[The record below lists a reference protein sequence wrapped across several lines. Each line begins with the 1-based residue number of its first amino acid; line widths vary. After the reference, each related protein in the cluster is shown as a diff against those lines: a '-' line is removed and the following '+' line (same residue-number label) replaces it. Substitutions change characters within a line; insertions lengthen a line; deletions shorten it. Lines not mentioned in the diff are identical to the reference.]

1 MTLETQI
8 SGSEDKLLAGLH
20 FAGRETAS
28 YVTKREL
35 VTFAPQQASN
45 FKPSGV
51 RLIRFNLSDQQGWL
65 DGRTLRLMMTIVN
78 NSASP
83 LIPAA
88 LSPASMFRRLR
99 LIANGS
105 AIIEDVELY
114 GRCHQLFSFML
125 PPDELRNRI
134 SEEWGNSATA
144 ATLTSPGAGQQI
156 AAGESRIVLCQLMS
170 SFLNQGK
177 CIPLS
182 FLPVVLEL
190 ELADVDAALSGTD
203 INWHVERPQLLADVM
218 RLDTALQ
225 NSYAKHLLDGKS
237 LPLHYDGMYSMQA
250 AIPNGSSQYTFP
262 VVRGFTRLNRVYVT
276 FSTEASADV
285 GTFSSPLGG
294 VANQASNDTFSWWVT
309 VGSERYPAFDV
320 SSQQES
326 MYRLRQMHPG
336 PLHIDTYAYSNS
348 RFVTGQSLER
358 VPNSASFTGMNTRS
372 GSQLTL
378 NFRNTGAIT
387 TIHVV
392 LVFDQV
398 ADLSSA
404 GVVVKD

>member
-1 MTLETQI
+1 M
-8 SGSEDKLLAGLH
+8 
-20 FAGRETAS
+20 
-28 YVTKREL
+28 
-35 VTFAPQQASN
+35 
-45 FKPSGV
+45 
-51 RLIRFNLSDQQGWL
+51 RFNLSDQQGWL

-78 NSASP
+78 NSANP

-88 LSPASMFRRLR
+88 LSPASMFRRMR
-99 LIANGS
+99 VIANGS

-144 ATLTSPGAGQQI
+144 ATLTAPGAGQQI
-156 AAGESRIVLCQLMS
+156 AAGESRVVLCQLMS

-177 CIPLS
+177 YIPLS

-190 ELADVDAALSGTD
+190 ELADADAALSGTD

-218 RLDTALQ
+218 HVDVSLQ

-237 LPLHYDGMYSMQA
+237 LPPHYDGMYSFQA
-250 AIPNGSSQYTFP
+250 AIPNGSSQYSLP
-262 VVRGFTRLNRVYVT
+262 VVRGFTRLTKFYLT

-320 SSQQES
+320 TSQQES

-336 PLHIDTYAYSNS
+336 PPHIDTYAYSNN
-348 RFVTGQSLER
+348 RFVTGLSLER

-378 NFRNTGAIT
+378 NFRNTGAII

-404 GVVVKD
+404 GVVIMD